1 MSEAPNQREFTRVH
15 VQVKVEVT
23 ALGRTIHSTQPQ
35 DLSLKGLM
43 IRTEERL
50 PHGTPCQVRLLLGD
64 QQTEILA
71 EGEVVRDYE
80 DGFAVQFSR
89 LLGVES
95 YEHLRNLVLYNS
107 PDTERIE
114 QELHAHLGPRQGVTP
129 PGPDASD
136 GPVSP
141 FPEGGLR
148 ENPVVGYP
156 GR

>member
-15 VQVKVEVT
+15 VQVQVEVT

-43 IRTEERL
+43 VRTEARL
-50 PHGTPCQVRLLLGD
+50 PLGTPCEVKLLLGD
-64 QQTEILA
+64 QRTEILA

-80 DGFAVQFSR
+80 DGFAVQFTR

-107 PDTERIE
+107 HDTERIE
-114 QELHAHLGPRQGVTP
+114 QEFQDHLG
-129 PGPDASD
+129 
-136 GPVSP
+136 
-141 FPEGGLR
+141 LR
-148 ENPVVGYP
+148 
-156 GR
+156 RKD